1 LAIIG
6 SNTLVVDTANPEPSD
21 YGILS
26 PATTLINDND
36 DRWIGGFTYP
46 TIDAGA
52 SVMLAPISG
61 ESSDLS
67 GTEVITPE
75 DGALPY
81 RFYYPFDIK
90 ASMQASTMG
99 SSPEEIYNNAES
111 VLNTVT
117 QKAIEIEFWRGVVAR
132 TLTATGADAGNR
144 YLGSAAGTDFTDV
157 TPTGSTGGV
166 KPRYAQALLE
176 QALGDATIGS
186 KGVLHAPRL
195 LASILKVKDS
205 DKKGVLQTNLGTPLV
220 AGTGYSMTGPD
231 GQPAP
236 AGKAWMFATGPLTV
250 RIGHI
255 SVIPGETSQAIDT
268 RINVITYYI
277 DRPAAITW
285 STSKLFGVLVDLTL
299 DYA

>member
-1 LAIIG
+1 MAIIG

-26 PATTLINDND
+26 PATTLIKDND

-52 SVMLAPISG
+52 SVILAPISG

-67 GTEVITPE
+67 GTEVISPDGTP
-75 DGALPY
+75 LSY

-90 ASMQASTMG
+90 ASMFASTMG
-99 SSPEEIYNNAES
+99 STPEEIYDNAES
-111 VLNTVT
+111 VLDTVT
-117 QKAIEIEFWRGVVAR
+117 QKAIEMEFWRGTIAR
-132 TLTATGADAGNR
+132 TLTATGASDGNR
-144 YLGSAAGTDFTDV
+144 YMGSAAGTDFIDV
-157 TPTGSTGGV
+157 TPAGSPDGI

-186 KGVLHAPRL
+186 KGVLHAPRSV
-195 LASILKVKDS
+195 ASALKVKGS
-205 DKKGVLQTNLGTPLV
+205 NGVLQTNLGTPV
-220 AGTGYSMTGPD
+220 IAGAGYSLTTPD
-231 GQPAP
+231 GQPAA

-250 RIGHI
+250 RIGNI
-255 SVIPGETSQAIDT
+255 SVIPGEVSQAVDT
-268 RINVITYYI
+268 RVNTIKYFI

-285 STSKLFGVLVDLTL
+285 STSKLFAVQVDLSL

>member
-1 LAIIG
+1 MAIIG
-6 SNTLVVDTANPEPSD
+6 SNTLVVDTASPEPSD

-26 PATTLINDND
+26 PATTLIKDND

-52 SVMLAPISG
+52 SVTLAPISG
-61 ESSDLS
+61 GSSVLA

-99 SSPEEIYNNAES
+99 SSPEEIYNNAEL
-111 VLNTVT
+111 VLDTVT
-117 QKAIEIEFWRGVVAR
+117 QKAIEIEFWRGIVAR
-132 TLTATGADAGNR
+132 TLTGVGASDGNR

-157 TPTGSTGGV
+157 TPAGFATGV
-166 KPRYAQALLE
+166 KARYGQALLE

-186 KGVLHAPRL
+186 KGVLHAPRM

-205 DKKGVLQTNLGTPLV
+205 DGVLKTNLGTSVV
-220 AGTGYSMTGPD
+220 AGAGYSMTGPD
-231 GQPAP
+231 GQPAA

-255 SVIPGETSQAIDT
+255 SVIPGEMSQAVDT
-268 RINVITYYI
+268 RVNTITYYI
-277 DRPAAITW
+277 DRPAAVTW
-285 STSKLFGVLVDLTL
+285 STSKLFAVQVDLSL

>member
-1 LAIIG
+1 MAIIG
-6 SNTLVVDTANPEPSD
+6 SNTLVVDTASPEPSD

-26 PATTLINDND
+26 PATTLIKDND

-61 ESSDLS
+61 DSSVLA

-75 DGALPY
+75 TGALPY

-99 SSPEEIYNNAES
+99 STPEEIYNNAES
-111 VLNTVT
+111 VLDTVT
-117 QKAIEIEFWRGVVAR
+117 QKAIEIEFWRGIVAR
-132 TLTATGADAGNR
+132 TLQGTGAKAGNR
-144 YLGSAAGTDFTDV
+144 YLGSAAGTDFVDV
-157 TPTGSTGGV
+157 TPSGSVGGV

-195 LASILKVKDS
+195 LASILKVEDS
-205 DKKGVLQTNLGTPLV
+205 NGVLKTNLGTPMV
-220 AGTGYSMTGPD
+220 AGAGYSMTSPD
-231 GQPAP
+231 GQPAA

-255 SVIPGETSQAIDT
+255 SVIPGEISQAVDT
-268 RINVITYYI
+268 RVNTITYYI
-277 DRPAAITW
+277 DRPAAVTW
-285 STSKLFGVLVDLTL
+285 STSKLFAVQVDLSL